1 MLFSRWCLDETV
13 THFIYKGRQN
23 DNNKEYKSV
32 KERGIHIVSEHWL
45 LEVWSLLCSFIKSEG
60 KWRLKSSC
68 MAVYFLFAF
77 VLNMYRNWCFA
88 SCFEFINWAI
98 SFQWCTLPCSPWG
111 EKKFSSSEHFYYMF
125 PRMRA
130 TCFSYVKYFFWW
142 CFYCTFPMFRLC
154 EISFI
159 SNQFLILC

>member
-98 SFQWCTLPCSPWG
+98 SFQWCTFTL
-111 EKKFSSSEHFYYMF
+111 FS
-125 PRMRA
+125 MRRKEILFLW
-130 TCFSYVKYFFWW
+130 TFLLHVSQNESHVFLLCKVLLLVVFLLYFSYV
-142 CFYCTFPMFRLC
+142 
-154 EISFI
+154 
-159 SNQFLILC
+159 